1 MIKNKLLFEI
11 IWWCIT
17 AVVVAVVMLPIWKE
31 FPRFPYQQ
39 TNILYVITFI
49 TFTRCAF
56 LLKYTFL
63 ADAVYVK
70 IGFMLVTLALIAW
83 LTFSMQDFQIWR
95 EQGDM
100 EKMFPGVSFEKR
112 ESILSYLKSE
122 FIFFA
127 IGSIV
132 AAVFLAGRLFFS
144 FRRKRS
150 SEENNFSLNT
160 KL

>member
-1 MIKNKLLFEI
+1 
-11 IWWCIT
+11 
-17 AVVVAVVMLPIWKE
+17 
-31 FPRFPYQQ
+31 
-39 TNILYVITFI
+39 
-49 TFTRCAF
+49 
-56 LLKYTFL
+56 
-63 ADAVYVK
+63 
-70 IGFMLVTLALIAW
+70 MLVTLALIAW

-100 EKMFPGVSFEKR
+100 EKMFPGVSYEKR

-150 SEENNFSLNT
+150 PEENNFSLNT